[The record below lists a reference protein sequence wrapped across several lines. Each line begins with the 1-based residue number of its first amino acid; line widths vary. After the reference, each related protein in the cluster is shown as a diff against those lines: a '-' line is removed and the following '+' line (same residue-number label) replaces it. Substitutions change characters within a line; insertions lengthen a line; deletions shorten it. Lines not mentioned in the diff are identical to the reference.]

1 MTTSRTDFNESWLA
15 EMPMGTGKMGN
26 NFYNNVVSSIRDFI
40 THGVEPSDLGNGF
53 KKIQGQ
59 QVAYYWHEHNGT
71 ITIAAEFSVK
81 PQALIVNGVAK
92 NPSTNTTV
100 HATELYD
107 LVLKDNHKSIKLMSD
122 DKLSDDGY
130 KLWKRLLQM
139 GHAISV
145 YDNHNPGQT
154 LQTLKSVEDMEQF
167 FKVND
172 SSARRWQ
179 YVLSEQGVKLGE
191 TRSFFNTRRMRELCG
206 MGLTDYNGVKE

>member
-15 EMPMGTGKMGN
+15 EMPLGTGKMGN
-26 NFYNNVVSSIRDFI
+26 NCYNTVVSSIRDFI
-40 THGVEPSDLGNGF
+40 THRVDVSDLGNGF

-59 QVAYYWHEHNGT
+59 HVAYYWHEHNGT
-71 ITIAAEFSVK
+71 ITIATEFSVK
-81 PQALIVNGVAK
+81 PQALIVNVIAK
-92 NPSTNTTV
+92 NPSTNNTV
-100 HATELYD
+100 HTTELYD

-122 DKLSDDGY
+122 DRLSDDGY

-145 YDNHNPGQT
+145 YDNHTPGQT